1 VDGQTLSAPLE
12 VRPDPRLTV
21 PAADLEAQ
29 LRFALALR
37 DEVSR
42 LTGIVDQVRS
52 VREQVRALK
61 PRLGRD
67 ARTAPLTNLGDELIR
82 KCDAL
87 EQRLHN
93 PAAEVTYD
101 ILAMKGGARLYSK
114 LVPLYSW
121 AAEGDGAPTQGM
133 REMQAEHTRE
143 LTQLEDEWK
152 GLVAGDLAEINRKA
166 RDLGL
171 ELVSY

>member
-1 VDGQTLSAPLE
+1 
-12 VRPDPRLTV
+12 
-21 PAADLEAQ
+21 
-29 LRFALALR
+29 
-37 DEVSR
+37 
-42 LTGIVDQVRS
+42 
-52 VREQVRALK
+52 
-61 PRLGRD
+61 
-67 ARTAPLTNLGDELIR
+67 
-82 KCDAL
+82 
-87 EQRLHN
+87 
-93 PAAEVTYD
+93 VTYD

-133 REMQAEHTRE
+133 REMQAEHARE